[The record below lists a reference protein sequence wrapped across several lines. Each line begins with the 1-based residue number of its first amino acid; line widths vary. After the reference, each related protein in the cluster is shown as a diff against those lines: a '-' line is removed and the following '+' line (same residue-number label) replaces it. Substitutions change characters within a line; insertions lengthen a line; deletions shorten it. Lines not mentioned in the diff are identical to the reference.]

1 MNAHSVTFDKLVYLD
16 RLKAAG
22 VPDDVARAHA
32 EGLDQA
38 LRESVATKSDLE
50 KVEASVRSELAKF
63 EASLRGDITKLDA
76 SLRGEIGK
84 VDAKIDVTAADLR
97 TEIANSANR
106 LAAEFNST
114 IYKAIGVVGAMIAAS
129 SVVAHF
135 WK

>member
-1 MNAHSVTFDKLVYLD
+1 MNAYSVTFDKLVYLD

-38 LRESVATKSDLE
+38 LRESIATKSDLE
-50 KVEASVRSELAKF
+50 KL
-63 EASLRGDITKLDA
+63 EASLRSDLAKTEA
-76 SLRGEIGK
+76 SLRADIGK

-106 LAAEFNST
+106 LAAEFNAT
-114 IYKAIGVVGAMIAAS
+114 IFKAIGVVGAMIAAS

>member
-1 MNAHSVTFDKLVYLD
+1 M
-16 RLKAAG
+16 
-22 VPDDVARAHA
+22 PDDVARAHA

-50 KVEASVRSELAKF
+50 KVEASLRS
-63 EASLRGDITKLDA
+63 DIT
-76 SLRGEIGK
+76 K
-84 VDAKIDVTAADLR
+84 VDAKIDVTGADLR

-106 LAAEFNST
+106 LAAEFNAT